1 MLNVCSIYELLAVA
15 MKNYAKADINV
26 FLSCLLLLDSL
37 TSNFFRSLSL
47 ETNFCLW
54 LVPASLKNQYLGI
67 YHSFGAFIKRLL
79 NVYQAFNA
87 NIKQK
92 VVKKNSNLTLFCKD
106 YFMFALRQKLIFES
120 FESWSI
126 MGFLVNFKVK

>member
-1 MLNVCSIYELLAVA
+1 
-15 MKNYAKADINV
+15 MKNYAKADIKV
-26 FLSCLLLLDSL
+26 FLSCLLLLNSL

-92 VVKKNSNLTLFCKD
+92 VAKKKFKFNTFLQGLFH
-106 YFMFALRQKLIFES
+106 MFVLRQKLIFES
-120 FESWSI
+120 FESWLT